1 MKLIMDGIQRLE
13 QEVME
18 INDFNIYT
26 IFNHIKDLQ
35 ELQDKFDNEEKTIK
49 GMYEYIYDKAKS
61 LKQGNVAMVNDRIVF
76 LWAINYFKLSNEDLG
91 IREKKVIPPSANE
104 VIKKLENSKK
114 QEDSEKKDEKNK
126 NAQISMFSE
135 VSN

>member
-1 MKLIMDGIQRLE
+1 MDGIQRLE

-49 GMYEYIYDKAKS
+49 GMYEYICSKAKT
-61 LKQGNVAMVNDRIVF
+61 LQQNNVAMVNDAVVYS
-76 LWAINYFKLSNEDLG
+76 WTTNYFKLSNKELG
-91 IREKKVIPPSANE
+91 IKDKNVPPPSVDKIKDMEQTIKLEETEKKNDNE
-104 VIKKLENSKK
+104 NCS
-114 QEDSEKKDEKNK
+114 
-126 NAQISMFSE
+126 QISMFSE